1 MIRKYLIQQYIGVG
15 PEAVIIWH
23 HGSIHMR
30 MAWRVL
36 LLLVLLWWIS
46 TTIFSLRWMMQ
57 IFQWILTTLI
67 ILIYGYFLLQFLN
80 DYLDAL
86 ISTERGLTLFRRDG
100 LLQYSVQQFERDKI
114 EMISFVQDSLS
125 DKILNKWDIVI
136 NLDHGVSFRIEQMG
150 NPQKLVNML
159 RSMKWQYT
167 QSLGNHVDE
176 QDNHDKFNIL
186 VETLGEVIKDYMDRD
201 HRQSPPRLM

>member
-1 MIRKYLIQQYIGVG
+1 
-15 PEAVIIWH
+15 
-23 HGSIHMR
+23 
-30 MAWRVL
+30 
-36 LLLVLLWWIS
+36 
-46 TTIFSLRWMMQ
+46 MQ

-114 EMISFVQDSLS
+114 EMISFVQNSLS

-176 QDNHDKFNIL
+176 QDNQDKFNIL
-186 VETLGEVIKDYMDRD
+186 VETLGEVIKEYMDRD
-201 HRQSPPRLM
+201 HRQQPPRLM

>member
-1 MIRKYLIQQYIGVG
+1 
-15 PEAVIIWH
+15 
-23 HGSIHMR
+23 
-30 MAWRVL
+30 
-36 LLLVLLWWIS
+36 
-46 TTIFSLRWMMQ
+46 
-57 IFQWILTTLI
+57 
-67 ILIYGYFLLQFLN
+67 
-80 DYLDAL
+80 
-86 ISTERGLTLFRRDG
+86 
-100 LLQYSVQQFERDKI
+100 
-114 EMISFVQDSLS
+114 MISFVQNSLS

>member
-1 MIRKYLIQQYIGVG
+1 
-15 PEAVIIWH
+15 
-23 HGSIHMR
+23 
-30 MAWRVL
+30 
-36 LLLVLLWWIS
+36 
-46 TTIFSLRWMMQ
+46 MMQ

-125 DKILNKWDIVI
+125 DKVWNK
-136 NLDHGVSFRIEQMG
+136 
-150 NPQKLVNML
+150 
-159 RSMKWQYT
+159 
-167 QSLGNHVDE
+167 
-176 QDNHDKFNIL
+176 
-186 VETLGEVIKDYMDRD
+186 
-201 HRQSPPRLM
+201 

>member
-1 MIRKYLIQQYIGVG
+1 
-15 PEAVIIWH
+15 
-23 HGSIHMR
+23 
-30 MAWRVL
+30 
-36 LLLVLLWWIS
+36 
-46 TTIFSLRWMMQ
+46 MME

-125 DKILNKWDIVI
+125 DKVWNK
-136 NLDHGVSFRIEQMG
+136 
-150 NPQKLVNML
+150 
-159 RSMKWQYT
+159 
-167 QSLGNHVDE
+167 
-176 QDNHDKFNIL
+176 
-186 VETLGEVIKDYMDRD
+186 
-201 HRQSPPRLM
+201 

>member
-1 MIRKYLIQQYIGVG
+1 
-15 PEAVIIWH
+15 
-23 HGSIHMR
+23 
-30 MAWRVL
+30 
-36 LLLVLLWWIS
+36 
-46 TTIFSLRWMMQ
+46 MMQ

-125 DKILNKWDIVI
+125 DKILNK
-136 NLDHGVSFRIEQMG
+136 
-150 NPQKLVNML
+150 
-159 RSMKWQYT
+159 
-167 QSLGNHVDE
+167 
-176 QDNHDKFNIL
+176 
-186 VETLGEVIKDYMDRD
+186 
-201 HRQSPPRLM
+201 